1 METKLT
7 YNVSTMRTSNEDTI
21 VSKKLLSAIFGA
33 AIAALALS
41 PSVFAEGQEL
51 AEMHAEMDGCEACHG
66 PTVLRLQ
73 MVNTNLN
80 SANLVTAH
88 LKRWMQSIS
97 HTTAC

>member
-7 YNVSTMRTSNEDTI
+7 YKVSTMRTSNEDTI

-51 AEMHAEMDGCEACHG
+51 AE
-66 PTVLRLQ
+66 
-73 MVNTNLN
+73 
-80 SANLVTAH
+80 
-88 LKRWMQSIS
+88 
-97 HTTAC
+97 